1 MSSFVRFGALAGA
14 LGVTLF
20 TASAA
25 TSRRSLQDH
34 DVVIDKELLIT
45 AVEVVDS
52 PLATYPGPW
61 SFGHLMDEAYGAEKA
76 PAMVAQWLESWAEG
90 KLPGNSGVSIE
101 GREGLRKLL
110 IEPWQKADG
119 YQPGEKEGEDEGWLP
134 NLANAPFQLLA
145 IVNRMDLSV
154 PLASFNDPK
163 SIPLPAGPAYYGSP
177 GGFDS
182 AGGEGRLVFAATDQ
196 EGNPLSPGV
205 TLILEYGLDIAR
217 EQDRFLDWAM
227 AWHELGLHES
237 HDATYRASLAKVTR
251 AFTDRREVNDTKN
264 PDRPVFKPEQL
275 RKLSLIDRLTSM
287 TTNMPIQLMRI
298 RTNDGAFGKVREF
311 REFRWTARG
320 FDAAPL
326 AGTPREIFFRKGTM
340 ENRWMARWLRVQG
353 TEKVTATTA
362 RDDPQNEIPNS
373 FVLPSS
379 VRVRGKMEPVV
390 AHIAPVPGN
399 SAAYHWDG
407 WGTRRQGLRRAFST
421 QTCCG
426 CHCGDT
432 NTEFFHI
439 GPRIRG
445 EETKLSKFLRTDGTR
460 WRAVDPKTRR
470 SFLSAEMELR
480 KELFEAALKPDLRS
494 RKIKALKES
503 RQEAAD

>member
-1 MSSFVRFGALAGA
+1 
-14 LGVTLF
+14 
-20 TASAA
+20 
-25 TSRRSLQDH
+25 
-34 DVVIDKELLIT
+34 
-45 AVEVVDS
+45 
-52 PLATYPGPW
+52 
-61 SFGHLMDEAYGAEKA
+61 
-76 PAMVAQWLESWAEG
+76 
-90 KLPGNSGVSIE
+90 
-101 GREGLRKLL
+101 
-110 IEPWQKADG
+110 
-119 YQPGEKEGEDEGWLP
+119 
-134 NLANAPFQLLA
+134 
-145 IVNRMDLSV
+145 
-154 PLASFNDPK
+154 
-163 SIPLPAGPAYYGSP
+163 
-177 GGFDS
+177 
-182 AGGEGRLVFAATDQ
+182 
-196 EGNPLSPGV
+196 
-205 TLILEYGLDIAR
+205 
-217 EQDRFLDWAM
+217 
-227 AWHELGLHES
+227 
-237 HDATYRASLAKVTR
+237 
-251 AFTDRREVNDTKN
+251 
-264 PDRPVFKPEQL
+264 
-275 RKLSLIDRLTSM
+275 
-287 TTNMPIQLMRI
+287 
-298 RTNDGAFGKVREF
+298 
-311 REFRWTARG
+311 
-320 FDAAPL
+320 
-326 AGTPREIFFRKGTM
+326 
-340 ENRWMARWLRVQG
+340 RWLRVQG

-379 VRVRGKMEPVV
+379 VRVRGKMESVV

-494 RKIKALKES
+494 RKIKSLKES